1 MSSVNALRP
10 GPFADLSSKA
20 WLLLPFAFAASLFL
34 GYGVLGLVFW
44 GCQSCVS
51 YFIFEPDRTLYA
63 KPADFSFNVR
73 DVGLRVRLSGDAGQS
88 LHGWW
93 VASAAWDAKVLLYL
107 HGNDGNV
114 STSMGDIA
122 PLRELG
128 YAVFML
134 DYRGYGESEGSFPS
148 EKTVYEDAE
157 AAWIYLVEQRGIN
170 PAHLYIYGHSL
181 GGAIGI
187 ELALHHPEAAGLI
200 VESGFTSLRDMAK
213 LRKRYALLPMQL
225 LNQRFDSIQKVSK
238 LKLPVLYIHGT
249 ADEVVPYA
257 MGEQLFKASGGR
269 KRFIAVGGGLHAN
282 SAAVGGPLFRAA
294 IRNFVEDCAA
304 PALTQ

>member
-10 GPFADLSSKA
+10 GLFAGPPSKA
-20 WLLLPFAFAASLFL
+20 WLLLPFAFVASLLL
-34 GYGVLGLVFW
+34 GYGVIGLVLW

-51 YFIFEPDRTLYA
+51 YFIFEPDKTLYA

-73 DVGLRVRLSGDAGQS
+73 DVGLPVSLSSDAGQS

-157 AAWIYLVEQRGIN
+157 AAWIYLIDQRGIS

-181 GGAIGI
+181 GAAIGI

-225 LNQRFDSIQKVSK
+225 LNQRFDSIQKVSR
-238 LKLPVLYIHGT
+238 LELPVLYIHGT
-249 ADEVVPYA
+249 ADEIVPYA

-269 KRFIAVGGGLHAN
+269 KRFIAIGGGLHAN

-294 IRNFVEDCAA
+294 IRDFIEGE
-304 PALTQ
+304 